1 MSNNNQ
7 LPTTPGLQ
15 LPTQKGMLAGNPRDS
30 AIASQTQTN
39 TKQTS
44 LINAVGGKRRKSGK
58 KRGGAD
64 PNTDRVAVPQFQ
76 MQYQSTGGPGQDPNA
91 VIQQNSQTSTQST
104 SNAVYDNYATQQGG
118 KGLTKKRRTRTSR
131 RKRKGGSNKYT
142 WGCFSGGNSRGKREG
157 NKRRQTHT
165 KRRIYY

>member
-30 AIASQTQTN
+30 AITSQTQMN
-39 TKQTS
+39 NKQTS

-58 KRGGAD
+58 KWGGAD

-76 MQYQSTGGPGQDPNA
+76 MQYQPTGGPGQDPNS
-91 VIQQNSQTSTQST
+91 VVQQNSQTSTQST
-104 SNAVYDNYATQQGG
+104 ANAVYDNYATQQGG
-118 KGLTKKRRTRTSR
+118 KKVTKRRR
-131 RKRKGGSNKYT
+131 RKGGSNKYT
-142 WGCFSGGNSRGKREG
+142 WGCFSGGNSRGKSRGKRGG
-157 NKRRQTHT
+157 NKKRRTHS